1 MTPSHP
7 HIADLPATAGRAS
20 LRGNVG
26 ETLRLGLPVTFA
38 RAGALVMVM
47 LDTAMTG
54 RYGSGDLAQYALAH
68 AASMT
73 LMLAG
78 IGMMVGTAV
87 LSAQA
92 QGARSA
98 HECGVIW
105 RVASLH
111 ALVIGLGFAG
121 LCGLG
126 EWLFPVLRQPSE
138 LVAGASDVMLLLG
151 LGMPGTL
158 VFVASSLFLEALG
171 RPRVGLVL
179 MIAAN
184 LANAGLNWLMIY
196 GQFGLP
202 AMGAEG
208 AALATTIVRTLMA
221 VAIVVYILRLRDG
234 GQFNVRGPWT
244 DAWAIGRKFRRLG
257 YPLGMAQGLES
268 LSFAAL
274 TFIAGLL
281 GAEAVGAFQIV
292 INVVALCYMTAI
304 GIGTAAAVRVGGAVG
319 RGSAPEVAL
328 AGWSALVSI
337 LVVMAG
343 LAVLLALLPG
353 QIALAFTA
361 DAAVLAIVVPTLLV
375 GAVTLPSDGAQG
387 VMMGALRGT
396 GDVWVPMMLHLCS
409 FTLVMAPAALGFAI
423 GLGWGAPG
431 LMAGALLG
439 TAVATVLLSGR
450 FHLVSRRTPK
460 RL

>member
-1 MTPSHP
+1 MTRSQP
-7 HIADLPATAGRAS
+7 HIANLPPPAGRNS
-20 LRGNVG
+20 LRRHVA

-54 RYGSGDLAQYALAH
+54 RYGSDDLAHYALAH

-92 QGARSA
+92 QGARSE

-105 RVASLH
+105 RVAGLH
-111 ALVIGLGFAG
+111 AIVIGLVAAA

-126 EWLFPVLRQPSE
+126 EWLFPLLQQPSN
-138 LVAGASDVMLLLG
+138 LVGGASNVLLLLG

-158 VFVASSLFLEALG
+158 VFVASSLFLESLG

-179 MIAAN
+179 MIVAN
-184 LANAGLNWLMIY
+184 IANAGLNWLMIY

-208 AALATTIVRTLMA
+208 AALATTIVRTIMGI
-221 VAIVVYILRLRDG
+221 AIVIYILRLRDG
-234 GQFNVRGPWT
+234 AQFNVRGPWT
-244 DAWAIGRKFRRLG
+244 DAWAIGRKFRRIG
-257 YPLGMAQGLES
+257 YPLGLAQGLES

-292 INVVALCYMTAI
+292 INVVAFCFMTAV

-319 RGSAPEVAL
+319 RGVATEVAL
-328 AGWSALVSI
+328 AGWSGLISI
-337 LVVMAG
+337 LGVMAG
-343 LAVLLALLPG
+343 LAVLLALVPDM
-353 QIALAFTA
+353 IAGLFTV
-361 DAAVLAIVVPTLLV
+361 DAGVLAIVIPTLLV

-409 FTLVMAPAALGFAI
+409 FTLVMAPAALGFAV

-431 LMAGALLG
+431 LMAGALVG
-439 TAVATVLLSGR
+439 TLVAAILLSGR
-450 FHLVSRRTPK
+450 FHVVSRRTIK

>member
-1 MTPSHP
+1 MTRSQP
-7 HIADLPATAGRAS
+7 HIAELPPPAGRNS
-20 LRGNVG
+20 LRRHVA

-54 RYGSGDLAQYALAH
+54 RYGSDDLAHYALAH

-92 QGARSA
+92 QGARSE

-105 RVASLH
+105 RVAALH
-111 ALVIGLGFAG
+111 GIVIGFVAAA

-126 EWLFPVLRQPSE
+126 EWLFPLLQQPSD
-138 LVAGASDVMLLLG
+138 LVGGASNVLLLLG

-158 VFVASSLFLEALG
+158 VFVASSLFLESLG

-179 MIAAN
+179 MIVAN

-208 AALATTIVRTLMA
+208 AALATTIVRTVMGI
-221 VAIVVYILRLRDG
+221 AIVIYILRLSDG
-234 GQFNVRGPWT
+234 AQFNVRGPWT
-244 DAWAIGRKFRRLG
+244 DAWAIGRKFRRIG
-257 YPLGMAQGLES
+257 YPLGLAQGLES

-292 INVVALCYMTAI
+292 INVVAFCFMTAV

-319 RGSAPEVAL
+319 RGVATEVAL
-328 AGWSALVSI
+328 AGWSGLISI
-337 LVVMAG
+337 VGVMAG
-343 LAVLLALLPG
+343 LALLLALVPDV
-353 QIALAFTA
+353 IAGLFTV
-361 DAAVLAIVVPTLLV
+361 DAGVLAIVIPTLLV

-409 FTLVMAPAALGFAI
+409 FTLVMAPAALGFAV

-431 LMAGALLG
+431 LMAGALVG
-439 TAVATVLLSGR
+439 TLVAAILLSGR
-450 FHLVSRRTPK
+450 FHVVSRRTIK